1 MTAYA
6 ISHPITPSRAR
17 DPRGPQ
23 RCLDR
28 AVQVPPSDQ
37 SGKNTSKDSPDERWE
52 APMNAH
58 VWRALAWS
66 VAAAIGARVDVQ
78 VRLADPA
85 VDGYDGLFIS
95 RPGVTVTDD
104 HVELVELG
112 IAVFRDQLG
121 PANEVPPT
129 IWSDLAAGR
138 TSVAAIA
145 TPLAQRLASKAS
157 TPAPAHTTAAPRG
170 VAAVLTQ
177 SALFGLDVDASP
189 AARYV
194 NHRPTLT
201 NPGRHEYRAAFT
213 SAIADIDAAPGPG
226 CLEPLKYWLLTVDI
240 DGAPYDLALIDTG
253 GYVHFPDRSRS
264 ERLDLTKLDADLAG
278 WEVLHLPA
286 DGGSLADRLAP
297 LIRRH
302 AEPESSV
309 PAFGL
314 PMVLSAFNRKE
325 RFFVFLHASGSD
337 DSEALHA
344 PSIGLSPRMRNQLS
358 AAVGSEIPSGAFV
371 ATDYHLNWLY
381 AACSGTQ
388 APPPQARL
396 SHTPDGPPRPTRLAS
411 SARHTS
417 TAPKK
422 TSTCSSPG
430 STRTAATSWPSRRRP
445 TARGAT
451 PSGARSSTDSPPS
464 KAQQLTSTSAS
475 CSLAQTNH
483 ANSPR
488 RASRPGRSPTNCPQ
502 HRTGPDFLAPVCA
515 SKPHGAPRTEHHRP
529 TETAGES
536 PHHRHTDHP
545 QRKGSPM
552 TPSRQPSTRYPSICV
567 PSLGRMICAY
577 ELV

>member
-1 MTAYA
+1 
-6 ISHPITPSRAR
+6 
-17 DPRGPQ
+17 
-23 RCLDR
+23 
-28 AVQVPPSDQ
+28 
-37 SGKNTSKDSPDERWE
+37 
-52 APMNAH
+52 MNAH

-145 TPLAQRLASKAS
+145 TPHAQRLASKAS
-157 TPAPAHTTAAPRG
+157 TPAPAHTTAAHRG

-201 NPGRHEYRAAFT
+201 NPGRHEYRAAFA
-213 SAIADIDAAPGPG
+213 SAITDIDAAPGPG

-240 DGAPYDLALIDTG
+240 DGAPYDLALIDTD

-264 ERLDLTKLDADLAG
+264 KRLDLTKLDADLAG

-302 AEPESSV
+302 AQPESSV

-325 RFFVFLHASGSD
+325 RFFVFRHASGSD

-344 PSIGLSPRMRNQLS
+344 PSIGLSPRMRSQLS

-381 AACSGTQ
+381 AALQWHAGTTTPGTTEPYPRRTTAADEAGVISPAHIDGTQ
-388 APPPQARL
+388 EDIDLLVAWVDKNGSHVLAVEAKAYGAWGNTQWRSKLARL
-396 SHTPDGPPRPTRLAS
+396 AAIKSAAADIDLRFVLASPNEPRKLATQGLPAWAKSTQSPPTPNWTRLP
-411 SARHTS
+411 
-417 TAPKK
+417 APGLRVK
-422 TSTCSSPG
+422 T
-430 STRTAATSWPSRRRP
+430 TRCTED
-445 TARGAT
+445 GT
-451 PSGARSSTDSPPS
+451 PSADGDRWRITPPS
-464 KAQQLTSTSAS
+464 S
-475 CSLAQTNH
+475 H
-483 ANSPR
+483 
-488 RASRPGRSPTNCPQ
+488 
-502 HRTGPDFLAPVCA
+502 
-515 SKPHGAPRTEHHRP
+515 
-529 TETAGES
+529 
-536 PHHRHTDHP
+536 
-545 QRKGSPM
+545 
-552 TPSRQPSTRYPSICV
+552 
-567 PSLGRMICAY
+567 
-577 ELV
+577 